1 MQQKHVLLQLLKN
14 KAFMQFYKT
23 DIFSGVFRWWRT
35 PRHGR
40 PSFRLRRRWRRS
52 SRRRFP
58 VILIPVR
65 LVVLLIYPTVP
76 LLTHIGKSVR
86 LPACSAATAPSSCP
100 CKLCYIYIS
109 SSPPPA
115 LLPPHGGSARA
126 AYCRA
131 TSCAPNGDDAKF
143 LLFTLVTTSLPTV
156 FCCDSYW
163 TISKFQLKQINR
175 FSLIHIGPKLFSN
188 QDLST
193 CCNQVN

>member
-86 LPACSAATAPSSCP
+86 LPACSAATAPP
-100 CKLCYIYIS
+100 PAPVNYVIYIS
-109 SSPPPA
+109 VRRRPPPSCRHMVAARARHIAARLVVLLMAMTQNSCFSLWSPPPC
-115 LLPPHGGSARA
+115 LLCFVVILTGQ
-126 AYCRA
+126 
-131 TSCAPNGDDAKF
+131 
-143 LLFTLVTTSLPTV
+143 
-156 FCCDSYW
+156 
-163 TISKFQLKQINR
+163 FQN
-175 FSLIHIGPKLFSN
+175 FS
-188 QDLST
+188 
-193 CCNQVN
+193 